1 VNLRATIL
9 ALASL
14 TALPVHAA
22 ELQPITLRDAVL
34 QAQARHPSAQVAAA
48 EIARASA
55 VLEQVHAAFL
65 PTVTG
70 TGSYTRLDGDRVLA
84 GRTLTSA
91 NQLYASV
98 SLLVPLIS
106 PQRWVAWHH
115 AEDQVAVAQ
124 ASAAEV
130 RWQVG
135 VAAARAY
142 LGVLAQTRVVEALAR
157 ARETAAAHLKFA
169 QGRRRGGL
177 GNRIDEVR
185 AGQEL
190 ATADGQFRGA
200 EALLEK
206 QREQLGVLTASDV
219 ALSPADEAPLPTAL
233 PQDPTES
240 GHRPDLQALQQR
252 LRAAEKVRQDSRVD
266 WWPTLS
272 ASLAPFVQAP
282 AIVPQPSFGY
292 QAQLLLTVPIFDA
305 GLRQGQRRERE
316 ALVGEAAAQLH
327 GVERQAQSEVRAAV
341 ATIGKADEA
350 LLSAR
355 QAETLA
361 QQALDLAQQAWQAGV
376 STNLEVVDAER
387 RARDAAT
394 ARVQA
399 EDVARQARL
408 DLLVARGEFP

>member
-1 VNLRATIL
+1 MLLLALGMLRA
-9 ALASL
+9 
-14 TALPVHAA
+14 LPTWAMDP
-22 ELQPITLRDAVL
+22 QPLTLREAV
-34 QAQARHPSAQVAAA
+34 QRAQARHPSAQVAAA
-48 EIARASA
+48 QIARASA
-55 VLEQVHAAFL
+55 VLEQVHAALL

-70 TGSYTRLDGDRVLA
+70 TGSYTRLDGDRILN
-84 GRTLTSA
+84 GRTVTGA
-91 NQLYASV
+91 NQLFANV
-98 SLLVPLIS
+98 SLVVPLIS

-135 VAAARAY
+135 VAAARAW
-142 LGVLAQTRVVEALAR
+142 LGVLAQTRVVEALTR
-157 ARETAAAHLKFA
+157 SRDTAAAHLKFA

-190 ATADGQFRGA
+190 ATAEGQLRGA
-200 EALLEK
+200 ETLLER
-206 QREQLGVLTASDV
+206 QREQLGILIGSDAAV
-219 ALSPADEAPLPTAL
+219 APADEVLL
-233 PQDPTES
+233 PQPASATQA
-240 GHRPDLQALQQR
+240 GTRPDVRSQQQR
-252 LRAAEKVRQDSRVD
+252 LRSAERVRKDSDVD

-282 AIVPQPSFGY
+282 SVAPQPTFGY

-305 GLRQGQRRERE
+305 GLRAGQRHERE
-316 ALVGEAAAQLH
+316 ALVGEAAAQLQ
-327 GVERQAQSEVRAAV
+327 GVQRQVRSEVRAALA
-341 ATIGKADEA
+341 ATTKADEA
-350 LLSAR
+350 VTAAR

-361 QQALDLAQQAWQAGV
+361 GQALDLAQQAWQAGV

-387 RARDAAT
+387 RARDAST